1 MDIEYLKYGWIS
13 CTIYLYCGAKKHK
26 RMAVR
31 RDYREYPGGAAAGRP
46 RPSRHYYISSYIGHI
61 ILPEIRP
68 ICIYTLIV
76 LYIKLPIT
84 AHKLVRSSLVDKG

>member
-1 MDIEYLKYGWIS
+1 
-13 CTIYLYCGAKKHK
+13 
-26 RMAVR
+26 MAVR
-31 RDYREYPGGAAAGRP
+31 RDYREYPGGAAAGPP
-46 RPSRHYYISSYIGHI
+46 RPSRHYYISSYIGYI
-61 ILPEIRP
+61 ILHVLPEIRP